1 MMGSLMKNFLKSE
14 VIERG
19 RELRLSFPSVCL
31 PFNLTIFQMSVLA
44 SFHVHGMSLQLF
56 GFLEGVAIV
65 LSKFEESSG
74 SSGIGFRMCM
84 LGENPS
90 ETKEL
95 CCTGEIKK
103 LGIGRLGGFQLSG
116 RRNQET
122 VEAFGHGT
130 LRFEGVEGI
139 GRTTRKKQWRVD
151 SPAYQIYE
159 RMLDFSLS
167 LSLGLTKMLARFS
180 HSPECVNRHYRNREQ
195 IQLLLVMRPPLFGII
210 RLA

>member
-159 RMLDFSLS
+159 RM
-167 LSLGLTKMLARFS
+167 MLARFS

>member
-1 MMGSLMKNFLKSE
+1 
-14 VIERG
+14 
-19 RELRLSFPSVCL
+19 
-31 PFNLTIFQMSVLA
+31 MSVLA

-159 RMLDFSLS
+159 RM
-167 LSLGLTKMLARFS
+167 MLARFS

-195 IQLLLVMRPPLFGII
+195 IQVNRVQALTFYEKKEVTMGQ
-210 RLA
+210 

>member
-1 MMGSLMKNFLKSE
+1 MTLSYLQRRDTLAPSKHHQLRHPNHPATSQAHKIPQLPSQRTLQPQIGGVNGDEEPISKDDGILDE
-14 VIERG
+14 
-19 RELRLSFPSVCL
+19 ELPKIR
-31 PFNLTIFQMSVLA
+31 
-44 SFHVHGMSLQLF
+44 
-56 GFLEGVAIV
+56 
-65 LSKFEESSG
+65 
-74 SSGIGFRMCM
+74 R
-84 LGENPS
+84 ENPS

-159 RMLDFSLS
+159 RM
-167 LSLGLTKMLARFS
+167 MLARFS

-195 IQLLLVMRPPLFGII
+195 IQVNRVQALTFYEKKEVTMGQ
-210 RLA
+210 

>member
-1 MMGSLMKNFLKSE
+1 MKNFLKSE

-130 LRFEGVEGI
+130 LRFEGGEGI
-139 GRTTRKKQWRVD
+139 GRTTRKVGGYFVVKNLFNICNVRVFCR
-151 SPAYQIYE
+151 YW
-159 RMLDFSLS
+159 L
-167 LSLGLTKMLARFS
+167 
-180 HSPECVNRHYRNREQ
+180 YRVIGATWE
-195 IQLLLVMRPPLFGII
+195 LI
-210 RLA
+210 R

>member
-1 MMGSLMKNFLKSE
+1 
-14 VIERG
+14 
-19 RELRLSFPSVCL
+19 
-31 PFNLTIFQMSVLA
+31 MSVLA

-159 RMLDFSLS
+159 RM
-167 LSLGLTKMLARFS
+167 MLARFS